1 MCAARRVDRSDRL
14 ASRDQREPAAAL
26 ACAGRWVG
34 DERASDTRKSSTA
47 LEAFVP
53 VAISGH
59 DEVQPPAIVVEIKRG
74 PMQVKVSWPMKV
86 SVECGAW
93 LSELMR

>member
-1 MCAARRVDRSDRL
+1 MGGRATRGSREYCARS
-14 ASRDQREPAAAL
+14 
-26 ACAGRWVG
+26 
-34 DERASDTRKSSTA
+34 
-47 LEAFVP
+47 VP

-74 PMQVKVSWPMKV
+74 PMQVKVSWPMTV

-93 LSELMR
+93 LRELMR